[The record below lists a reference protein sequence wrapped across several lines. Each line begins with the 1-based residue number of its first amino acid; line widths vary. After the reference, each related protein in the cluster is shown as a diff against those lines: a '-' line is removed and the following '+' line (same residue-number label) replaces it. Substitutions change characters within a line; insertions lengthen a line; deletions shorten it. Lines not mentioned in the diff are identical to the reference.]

1 MPPATSTTG
10 ERAVAPAPLDL
21 DIYIGDT
28 TTVTVTVKN
37 AGTPV
42 NITGRT
48 YAAQIRKTPGS
59 TSILATLTCTIT
71 NAAGGV
77 VVATLPA
84 SVSTALTPQRAS
96 WDLQEITP
104 SSPENVVQTL
114 VAGYAN
120 ISQDV
125 TR

>member
-1 MPPATSTTG
+1 M
-10 ERAVAPAPLDL
+10 APAPLDL

-59 TSILATLTCTIT
+59 STILATFTCAIT

-77 VVATLPA
+77 MVATLPA
-84 SVSTALTPQRAS
+84 SVTSALSVARAA

-104 SSPENVVQTL
+104 SSPENIVQTL
-114 VAGYAN
+114 VAGYAD
-120 ISQDV
+120 IVQDV